1 MYSFIESVKDFTALL
16 SDADWWAWQ
25 CTDSVGC
32 ATSWMSKWMST
43 NSFHWCDKKYQV
55 IFFWDVTP
63 FSLLDSYRCFVW
75 TYWFGFH
82 HVL

>member
-32 ATSWMSKWMST
+32 ATS
-43 NSFHWCDKKYQV
+43 
-55 IFFWDVTP
+55 
-63 FSLLDSYRCFVW
+63 
-75 TYWFGFH
+75 
-82 HVL
+82 